1 MDPRSEVLLRQAEL
15 FQGSVLLAG
24 LPADD
29 LLGRLPDAHGWCWHA
44 GDQAAL
50 DARFAERSH
59 FGVNVAGARVRQRR
73 GVSAQVQGPDRLH
86 PQRRRL
92 APGRSRGVP
101 GRREN
106 EAASKARPSS

>member
-29 LLGRLPDAHGWCWHA
+29 LLGRLTGAHGWCWHA

-59 FGVNVAGARVRQRR
+59 FGVTAPEREFETAVVFLPKSKDLADYILKAVAARLPGAELYLV
-73 GVSAQVQGPDRLH
+73 G
-86 PQRRRL
+86 
-92 APGRSRGVP
+92 
-101 GRREN
+101 EN
-106 EAASKARPSS
+106 AAASKAPPNN